1 MKESAKILTVIMV
14 IIFGFAFIANNSS
27 NNQEEQVQIIPCEK
41 GLVKLV
47 YLKRSEAAV
56 KVSVLN
62 KAGEIIFY
70 EEVSAER
77 GFVNVYDLHTFGSGD
92 YIFRIADSKGEV
104 DHEVYFKESKNMV
117 FCEMG
122 NTGKY
127 RLVMEDAKDLDIN
140 VFNED
145 HQLLLS
151 ENISSRESINK
162 LFDLSRIVGHDNQDQ
177 ISFIIKSDNE
187 LFKIATF

>member
-56 KVSVLN
+56 KVSILN
-62 KAGEIIFY
+62 EAGEILFN
-70 EEVSAER
+70 EEVSTER
-77 GFVNVYDLHTFGSGD
+77 GFVNVYDLHNFGSGD
-92 YIFRIADSKGEV
+92 YVFKIKDSLGEV
-104 DHEVYFKESKNMV
+104 DHKVYFKENKNMV

-127 RLVMEDAKDLDIN
+127 RFVMEDVKDLDID

-145 HQLLLS
+145 NQLLLS
-151 ENISSRESINK
+151 DNIGTRESVNK

-187 LFKIATF
+187 HFKIATF